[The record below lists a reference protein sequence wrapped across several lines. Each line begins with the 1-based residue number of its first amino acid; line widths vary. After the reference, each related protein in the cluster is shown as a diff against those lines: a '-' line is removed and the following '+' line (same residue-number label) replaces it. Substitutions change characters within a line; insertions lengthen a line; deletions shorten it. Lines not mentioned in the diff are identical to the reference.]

1 MSIANDVRSYA
12 DSALEQSR
20 QVVDQAQARFSGVQG
35 NAQDFA
41 GKAADK
47 ASATYADLRTK
58 SEALYGRVSTLPV
71 VERVTSTVE
80 PYVAQFSAQLNGYRT
95 TVAEKVEQA
104 YADLKK
110 NDQAARMLGAAEAA
124 AGVVIETVNERVV
137 TPVKSVLDRE
147 PATVTKAPGAKTAT
161 ADSEPAKAAV
171 KQPAKAAERAPA
183 KATEKAPVKTT
194 SPAEATPAK
203 RTTQRTA
210 KA

>member
-12 DSALEQSR
+12 DSALEQGR

-47 ASATYADLRTK
+47 AGATYADLRTK

-71 VERVTSTVE
+71 VEQVTSTVE
-80 PYVAQFSAQLNGYRT
+80 PYVAQFSAQLHGYRT

-110 NDQAARMLGAAEAA
+110 NDQAAKVLAAAEAA
-124 AGVVIETVNERVV
+124 AGVVVETVNDRVV
-137 TPVKSVLDRE
+137 TPVKSLLDRE

-171 KQPAKAAERAPA
+171 KPVKAPGKAAEKAPA
-183 KATEKAPVKTT
+183 KTT
-194 SPAEATPAK
+194 SPAKATPAK
-203 RTTQRTA
+203 RTTQRTT